1 MLATFDRLDGY
12 IDKDVDGNG
21 ITLGSALNLAIFF
34 YMYMKYKKEYYVN
47 RKFRVIV
54 NVLFWGVVICS
65 SLNAF
70 STIAT
75 RAGHVLNMSL
85 IFVWPII
92 LGRLNKKSI
101 RGALYLVL
109 CVYWFMYFN
118 KSVNVEDIFG
128 QSSLV
133 PYQIEIKSIVR

>member
-1 MLATFDRLDGY
+1 M
-12 IDKDVDGNG
+12 
-21 ITLGSALNLAIFF
+21 
-34 YMYMKYKKEYYVN
+34 
-47 RKFRVIV
+47 